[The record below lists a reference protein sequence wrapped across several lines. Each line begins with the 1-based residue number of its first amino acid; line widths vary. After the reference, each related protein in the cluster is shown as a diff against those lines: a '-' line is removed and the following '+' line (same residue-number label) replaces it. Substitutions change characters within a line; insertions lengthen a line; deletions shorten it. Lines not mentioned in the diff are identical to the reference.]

1 MTELD
6 MFGYWWYD
14 TIFALAIALE
24 KVASGINFSTNFKRQ
39 PESMT
44 DVDGIGISEMGPR
57 LIPLIRNIKLNGL
70 SGDFYLVDGQLQPSM
85 YQIVNILDKGLKH
98 VSYWTPTNG
107 IRKKL
112 HQMKGSKDN
121 LGAIIWPGDT
131 TFSPKGWE
139 IPTSSESKLRVGVPA
154 RRGFAQFVDV
164 NIDPKTRKVIS
175 VTGFC
180 IDIFIAVMDALPYAV
195 KIEFVPFALSGV
207 SGTAEGY
214 TESFHSFSNG
224 AYGAVAGDLTILADR
239 VDNFDFSLPYTE
251 AGFSMVVPI
260 KVDERKSTW
269 IFMRPLET
277 ELWITIG
284 AFFIYTGL
292 VVWVVEHRVNKEFRG
307 SPCQQVGM
315 IFWFSFSTLVFAH
328 REKLKSNLSRFV
340 VIVWVF
346 VVLVLTSSYTASLT
360 SMLTV
365 QKLQPAYSD
374 IDKIMRNGESVRYQA
389 SSFVYNKLK
398 GMGFDESQLKNYS
411 NFEQYDKALELGSQ
425 SGGVSAIV
433 DEIPYLKVFL
443 AKYCT
448 KYTMTGPT
456 YKTAGFGFA
465 FPKGS
470 PLVAD
475 VSRAILQV
483 TEVQI
488 RNISNKWFGEPT
500 SCNKQNEA
508 SVTSDRLTLDSFKG
522 LFIIAGLSSTSALL
536 FFLLKFL
543 YEVREML
550 VSQGSVGQKLTSIA
564 KTFDLF
570 KDGESKTTTAEAVA
584 DTGFFSSDEGF
595 STTEPETPVY
605 DTSQVV
611 ESTIEI
617 EAHADTIQ

>member
-1 MTELD
+1 
-6 MFGYWWYD
+6 FH
-14 TIFALAIALE
+14 
-24 KVASGINFSTNFKRQ
+24 
-39 PESMT
+39 
-44 DVDGIGISEMGPR
+44 
-57 LIPLIRNIKLNGL
+57 
-70 SGDFYLVDGQLQPSM
+70 LVDGQLQPSM

-98 VSYWTPTNG
+98 VGYWTPTNG
-107 IRKKL
+107 IKKKL
-112 HQMKGSKDN
+112 HQTKESNDD

-131 TFSPKGWE
+131 IFSPKGWE

-154 RRGFAQFVDV
+154 GRGFVQFVDV
-164 NIDPKTRKVIS
+164 DIDPKTRQVIS

-195 KIEFVPFALSGV
+195 TIEFVPFSPSGV
-207 SGTAEGY
+207 TGTAESY
-214 TESFHSFSNG
+214 KKFFHEFSNG
-224 AYGAVAGDLTILADR
+224 AYDVLAGDITILADR
-239 VDNFDFSLPYTE
+239 MDTCDFSLPYTE

-307 SPCQQVGM
+307 PPRQQVGT

-328 REKLKSNLSRFV
+328 REKLISNLSRFV

-365 QKLQPAYSD
+365 QKLQPVYTD
-374 IDKIMRNGESVRYQA
+374 IDKIMRNGESVGYQG
-389 SSFVYNKLK
+389 SSFVYNKLI
-398 GMGFDESQLKNYS
+398 GIGFDESKLKNYS

-425 SGGVSAIV
+425 NGGVSAIV

-488 RNISNKWFGEPT
+488 RNISNQWFGEPT
-500 SCNKQNEA
+500 SCNKPNEA
-508 SVTSDRLTLDSFKG
+508 AVTSDRLTLDCFKG

-550 VSQGSVGQKLTSIA
+550 VSPGSVGQKLASIA
-564 KTFDLF
+564 KTFDVF
-570 KDGESKTTTAEAVA
+570 KDGESKMATAEAVT

-605 DTSQVV
+605 DTSLVA

-617 EAHADTIQ
+617 EVIADVTST